1 MENSDPNRTGTA
13 EQKGTADSI
22 ASDWGLCTGKTG
34 PEDAA
39 TKLVAEP
46 NVLGNSP
53 ESEQNKSL
61 ETAYEEG
68 NEGYQSDGAM
78 SLSTETN
85 STKGSLYALSFYCL
99 TKALYAEVLIV
110 WKQDSIQDK
119 MNN

>member
-22 ASDWGLCTGKTG
+22 ASDWGH
-34 PEDAA
+34 
-39 TKLVAEP
+39 
-46 NVLGNSP
+46 VLGNSP

-61 ETAYEEG
+61 ETADEEG